1 MAHLP
6 TCDAATMFTALWI
19 LSAHVWAGP
28 PVLVEVDLGPLDP
41 APVAEVASASE
52 RVELGCRDDGQGA
65 DVQANDA
72 VHTCAG
78 ESPEG
83 AQRLTVRWSGG
94 QQTLEQSIPSALS
107 LRLGPEGFGPL
118 QPRVAVQAPT
128 QAPPQGGAP
137 GGGGAPRGG
146 GSPWWGLIPGLL
158 VAAGVGGW
166 LWPKG
171 LRGAQWTAPRTVRPS
186 ASPEEI
192 WAQAR
197 GPVLLSEALPLPGP
211 ALVSE
216 GPDVDQLLG
225 TLRQLRAAHPGA
237 PLTLL
242 IVDSAKLTAPGEIGL
257 GALERLERDA
267 PAGTTLMIWEP

>member
-1 MAHLP
+1 
-6 TCDAATMFTALWI
+6 MFTALWI
-19 LSAHVWAGP
+19 LCAHAWAGP

-41 APVAEVASASE
+41 APVAEVASPSE
-52 RVELGCRDDGQGA
+52 RVELSCRDDGQGA

-78 ESPEG
+78 DSPEG
-83 AQRLTVRWSGG
+83 AQRLSVRWSGG
-94 QQTLEQSIPSALS
+94 QQTREQAIIAPLS
-107 LRLGPEGFGPL
+107 LRLGPDGFGPL
-118 QPRVAVQAPT
+118 QPRVAS
-128 QAPPQGGAP
+128 QAPPAPGPAPGGAP
-137 GGGGAPRGG
+137 SGGR
-146 GSPWWGLIPGLL
+146 SPWWGLVPGLL
-158 VAAGVGGW
+158 VALGVGWW

-171 LRGAQWTAPRTVRPS
+171 LRGAQWTAPRTLRPS
-186 ASPEEI
+186 ASPEEM

-216 GPDVDQLLG
+216 RADVDQLLG

-257 GALERLERDA
+257 TALERLERDA
-267 PAGTTLMIWEP
+267 PAGTTLLIWEP